1 MVHRLRPVFAVV
13 HDNAVPVVRETL
25 FPGDLRRGVHQVPEH
40 GLVVLF
46 GFAELGKAPLALGD
60 DEDVD
65 RGLRCDVAEGHAE
78 VVLVHLFATRDGRGV
93 REEER
98 GERGKKGESH
108 GESWGP
114 RNTHTQSIE
123 SHNQPAT

>member
-25 FPGDLRRGVHQVPEH
+25 LPGDLRRGVHQVPEH

-46 GFAELGKAPLALGD
+46 GFAELGKAPLALRN

-65 RGLRCDVAEGHAE
+65 RGLRCDVPEGHAE
-78 VVLVHLFATRDGRGV
+78 VVLVHLFATRGRGEGSE
-93 REEER
+93 RGRETEEESK
-98 GERGKKGESH
+98 ERRAAGRELGTQKH
-108 GESWGP
+108 
-114 RNTHTQSIE
+114 THK
-123 SHNQPAT
+123 A

>member
-93 REEER
+93 KRGRERRER
-98 GERGKKGESH
+98 KERRESRKELRTQKH
-108 GESWGP
+108 
-114 RNTHTQSIE
+114 THTK
-123 SHNQPAT
+123 HRVT